1 MNHLCA
7 APFVKIC
14 GHHATAV
21 APIALPVDHNAGRAL
36 AKAVN
41 VCLCAGIV
49 FRVFMYLC
57 IVVVVVLF
65 LLLLHVAPRNA
76 QQEWNCNAWQRGA
89 TTIRRKMWNTPTTC
103 VKCCIQIGAQ
113 PQFTAFYDFFL
124 PASNRRSSMT
134 TAYHSFLHTFHIICL
149 CTFKCHQHFFIAPA
163 LTATLSNKKF
173 SLNVKFVQLPFFFIY
188 TSSSSYIYIYT

>member
-57 IVVVVVLF
+57 IYV
-65 LLLLHVAPRNA
+65 LLLLLFHFYCCCMLRREMRNKS
-76 QQEWNCNAWQRGA
+76 E
-89 TTIRRKMWNTPTTC
+89 I
-103 VKCCIQIGAQ
+103 
-113 PQFTAFYDFFL
+113 
-124 PASNRRSSMT
+124 
-134 TAYHSFLHTFHIICL
+134 
-149 CTFKCHQHFFIAPA
+149 
-163 LTATLSNKKF
+163 ATLDKEAQRQYVEKCET
-173 SLNVKFVQLPFFFIY
+173 LQPHA
-188 TSSSSYIYIYT
+188 